1 MSIEPLSAAPL
12 GRMLKRMHHRGPDEG
27 GLWGEGIGFVPCPE
41 TSSSLDLPKS
51 RVWLGNRRLRI
62 LDLSPMGRQPMSNE
76 DGTVWVTFNGEI
88 VNFLSLRQTL
98 QAKGHRFRSR
108 TDTEV
113 LVHAYEEWGERF
125 VEQLRGMFALA
136 IWDGR
141 NGGRLLLARDP
152 LGIKPL
158 YLWVDRQA
166 LMNGER
172 LDGTAHQL
180 LFASEVR
187 ALLASGLIA
196 PRLSKAGLWTY
207 LCFGSVQ
214 EPFTLVEGITAL
226 PPGTLLIA
234 TFVPDGLQI
243 THRRYFHLQPSAE
256 GKERV
261 ADKSTALRALRE
273 LLTETMGEW
282 LLSDVPLG
290 IFLSGGIDSAS
301 VLSLARKALGEKAP
315 LRTFTIAF
323 REEAF
328 NEAPWAR
335 QTVQRFGAEHTE
347 VLVTP
352 DEVLTRLP
360 DTLKAM
366 DQPTMDG
373 INTYFVSEA
382 AKKAG
387 LTVALSGL
395 GGDEVFA
402 GYSTFRTVPLLWR
415 WQRLW
420 SVSLL
425 GRGIGMF
432 TALLPVPPDTKAK
445 LWSLLRGESYLP
457 NGLTSPCLPYFF
469 ARALFPPEMIRK
481 LLATGDG
488 LDLTAWN
495 ERVEEVW
502 AEAEGFEALGKV
514 SVLELRHYLLNTLLR
529 DTDVMSMAHSLEV
542 RPPLLDVAIVH
553 TVLPLPDDWKW
564 DGKTPKAL
572 LVEAVGDLPPSI
584 VFRRKTTF
592 TFPWAIWL
600 RGPLRTI
607 TQQALMALSD
617 LIADFRPEGVQAIW
631 QNFLNGKTSWSRV
644 WALAVLSHWL
654 QENEVKRG

>member
-1 MSIEPLSAAPL
+1 
-12 GRMLKRMHHRGPDEG
+12 MLKRMRHRGPDEG
-27 GLWGEGIGFVPCPE
+27 GLWGEGIGFVPCPDDF
-41 TSSSLDLPKS
+41 SPPHLPTGS

-62 LDLSPMGRQPMSNE
+62 LDLSPTGRQPMSNE
-76 DGTVWVTFNGEI
+76 DGTIWVAFNGEI

-98 QAKGHRFRSR
+98 HAKGHRFRSR

-125 VEQLRGMFALA
+125 VERLRGMFALA

-158 YLWVDRQA
+158 YLWVDRQTPTS
-166 LMNGER
+166 GEK
-172 LDGTAHQL
+172 LDGTARQL

-187 ALLASGLIA
+187 ALLASGWIA

-226 PPGTLLIA
+226 PPGTVLTV
-234 TFVPDGLQI
+234 TFAPDGLQI
-243 THRRYFHLQPSAE
+243 THRRYFHLPSSAE
-256 GKERV
+256 GKEQV

-328 NEAPWAR
+328 NEAPLAR
-335 QTVQRFGAEHTE
+335 QTAQQFGAEHTE

-360 DTLKAM
+360 DALKAM

-402 GYSTFRTVPLLWR
+402 GYSTFQSVPRLWQ
-415 WQRLW
+415 WQRW
-420 SVSLL
+420 RSAPLL
-425 GRGIGMF
+425 GRCLE
-432 TALLPVPPDTKAK
+432 ALAPLLPIPPDAKAK
-445 LWSLLRGESYLP
+445 LRSLLRGESFLP
-457 NGLTSPCLPYFF
+457 DGALSPCLPYLF
-469 ARALFPPEMIRK
+469 ARALFPPETVEE
-481 LLATGDG
+481 LLAVGDG
-488 LDLTAWN
+488 LNLAAWH
-495 ERVEEVW
+495 ERVAEVW
-502 AEAEGFEALGKV
+502 AETEGLEALGKV

-529 DTDVMSMAHSLEV
+529 DTDSMSMAHSLEV
-542 RPPLLDVAIVH
+542 RPPLLDVAIVR
-553 TVLPLPDDWKW
+553 TVLPLPDDWKR
-564 DGKTPKAL
+564 DGRTPKAL
-572 LVEAVGDLPPSI
+572 LVAAVGDLPSSL
-584 VFRRKTTF
+584 VFRRKATF

-600 RGPLRTI
+600 RGPLRPV
-607 TQQALMALSD
+607 TQQALMDLPD
-617 LIADFRPEGVQAIW
+617 LIGDFRPEGVRAIW
-631 QNFLNGKTSWSRV
+631 QNFWDGKTSWSRV

-654 QENEVKRG
+654 RANEMKRG